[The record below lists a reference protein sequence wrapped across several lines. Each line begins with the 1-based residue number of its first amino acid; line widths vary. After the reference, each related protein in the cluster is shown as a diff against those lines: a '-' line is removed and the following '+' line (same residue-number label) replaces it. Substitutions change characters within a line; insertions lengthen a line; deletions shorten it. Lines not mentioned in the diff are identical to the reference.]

1 MEKII
6 DYTLMK
12 YGTYELSLGSL
23 ILSFFIFVGARF
35 IIFSVNKVLTG
46 YLQNKNI
53 DYGRSYAIRTI
64 IKYIIYTLALILILK
79 TFGVQISVLLLGS
92 AGLLVGI
99 GLGLQHTFSDF
110 LSGIILLVEGN
121 IEVGDVMDIDGI
133 IGQVTRIGLR
143 TCSIKTR
150 EDFTIIIPN
159 SKLVQQS
166 TINWTHNDSPSRFE
180 ITFGVSYT
188 SDIEFV
194 EKTVLDVVKRD
205 PDIVPEPPPSVQLID
220 FGESSVDFRLLF
232 YSDNFFWIEKVKS
245 NIRKGLFKEFKIK
258 GIEFPFPQRDIW
270 IKEYKKVNEL

>member
-1 MEKII
+1 M
-6 DYTLMK
+6 LK
-12 YGTYELSLGSL
+12 YGSYQLTLGSL
-23 ILSFFIFVGARF
+23 ILSVMIFIGARL
-35 IIFSVNKVLTG
+35 IIFTINKILKT
-46 YLQNKNI
+46 YLQNKNV

-64 IKYIIYTLALILILK
+64 IKYIIYTIAILLILK
-79 TFGVQISVLLLGS
+79 TFGAQLSVLLLGS

-121 IEVGDVMDIDGI
+121 IEIGDVMDIDGI

-166 TINWTHNDSPSRFE
+166 TINWTHNDAPSRFE
-180 ITFGVSYT
+180 ILFGVSYK
-188 SDIEFV
+188 SDIDLV
-194 EKTVLDVVKRD
+194 EKIALMVVKKD
-205 PDIVPEPPPSVQLID
+205 PDVVPEPVPSVQLIN

-245 NIRKGLFKEFKIK
+245 NIRKNLFKEFRKQGVEI
-258 GIEFPFPQRDIW
+258 PYPQRDIW
-270 IKEYKKVNEL
+270 IKEQLGQGKENKLNGN